1 MAHLFKDA
9 LSQIESVDAVAFTD
23 PLIALEH
30 FRLNHKDY
38 AAVISDYRMP
48 GMDGEDLL
56 NKIKQ
61 INPTVTRIM
70 ISAFDLG
77 DNIFKDCECIDKFL
91 RKPVKIVDLIQE
103 VQNSIFSKTGSTK
116 LLLNRNDIDV

>member
-30 FRLNHKDY
+30 FSLNHKDY

-77 DNIFKDCECIDKFL
+77 DTFKDCECIDKFL

-103 VQNSIFSKTGSTK
+103 VQNSILSKTGSTK